1 MLDFFNTYDNFDKNV
16 QFTLSSFTG
25 VFVFVLILS
34 GNYLGE
40 LLPCRV
46 QSFVR
51 HNMFFR
57 HFIGFLTLLFFVI
70 IALPDIFHEGNFF
83 LNGLG
88 LYAYFLIFAKT
99 YYLFWIA
106 IMIIFSLIYMG
117 ELSFRIA
124 RKRIEEIK
132 DRKLNRLYAAG
143 NDPQTTGMLTEEEIN
158 KMRDDIIITDED
170 KNTSYSL
177 FVRWGLFDSIDT
189 TSKFMNIFR
198 TALLSIIF
206 SLTIIGFLIYYGNK
220 KREFGKR
227 FNHWF
232 FFFGRPL
239 CSGKSPVIKSFLSEI
254 AYAFK

>member
-1 MLDFFNTYDNFDKNV
+1 MLDFFNTYDKFDRNI
-16 QFTLSSFTG
+16 QFTLSSLTG

-34 GNYLGE
+34 GNFLGE

-46 QSFVR
+46 QNFVR
-51 HNMFFR
+51 NNMFFR

-70 IALPDIFHEGNFF
+70 IALPDIFHQGNFF

-106 IMIIFSLIYMG
+106 IMILFSIIYIG
-117 ELSFRIA
+117 EVSFRIA

-132 DRKLNRLYAAG
+132 DEKLYSMADIDILSDDEKIKIL
-143 NDPQTTGMLTEEEIN
+143 NDT
-158 KMRDDIIITDED
+158 KITDED
-170 KNTSYSL
+170 KKNSYSL
-177 FVRWGLFDSIDT
+177 FVRWGLFDYIDT
-189 TSKFMNIFR
+189 TSKMMNIAR
-198 TALLSIIF
+198 TALLSLII

-232 FFFGRPL
+232 FFFGRPI
-239 CSGKSPVIKSFLSEI
+239 CSGKSPPIKSFLSEI